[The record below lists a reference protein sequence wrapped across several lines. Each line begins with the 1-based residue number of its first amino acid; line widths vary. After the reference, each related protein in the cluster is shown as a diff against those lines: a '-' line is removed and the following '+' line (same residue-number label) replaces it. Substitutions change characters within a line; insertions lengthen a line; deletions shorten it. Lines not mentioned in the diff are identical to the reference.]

1 MSQRKFVAEQRRKQ
15 RRVTDKMKFRL
26 LGLLMFSISFLMGC
40 GNDRRTLSFY
50 TWEDYIDPEL
60 VSEFEEENNCK
71 VIINVFDSN
80 ESMYAKLL
88 YSTKGYDVIL
98 PTSYQIVMMKN
109 NDLLEKIDYSK
120 LPNVVANFDE
130 KYNPLLLKE
139 ISGYSVPYAFSMTSI
154 AYRSDKMKK
163 PIERWSDIEKLK
175 LSDCICLFSDMRET
189 LGASLKCLGY
199 SINTTNETELT
210 KALELAKKWKSITLK
225 FDNEAWKTGIASG
238 EFNVVMAYNSDI
250 FQIINDSSDKT
261 KIKFSIMD
269 EGIVAC
275 FDEFVIIK
283 DSENKDLAYKFIDF
297 MYRPEVAKRNIEY
310 ILAVMPNKAAT
321 KLLSDEIKNDELIVP
336 SVNILN
342 KCEIINAL
350 DENTHK
356 MYIKMW
362 DELKASK

>member
-1 MSQRKFVAEQRRKQ
+1 
-15 RRVTDKMKFRL
+15 
-26 LGLLMFSISFLMGC
+26 
-40 GNDRRTLSFY
+40 
-50 TWEDYIDPEL
+50 
-60 VSEFEEENNCK
+60 
-71 VIINVFDSN
+71 
-80 ESMYAKLL
+80 
-88 YSTKGYDVIL
+88 
-98 PTSYQIVMMKN
+98 
-109 NDLLEKIDYSK
+109 
-120 LPNVVANFDE
+120 
-130 KYNPLLLKE
+130 
-139 ISGYSVPYAFSMTSI
+139 
-154 AYRSDKMKK
+154 
-163 PIERWSDIEKLK
+163 
-175 LSDCICLFSDMRET
+175 MRET
-189 LGASLKCLGY
+189 LGASLRCLGY

-225 FDNEAWKTGIASG
+225 FDNEAWKTGIAGG

-269 EGIVAC
+269 EGNVAC

-310 ILAVMPNKAAT
+310 ILAVMPNKAGT
-321 KLLSDEIKNDELIVP
+321 KLLSEEMKNDELIVP

-350 DENTHK
+350 DEKTHK